1 MSVDPATRELAA
13 RARFAI
19 EAAEA
24 AGLIPADRAEWM
36 AMAAQDVVDGR
47 VASGPGIAG
56 VRLAIAERASEMICV
71 GPDVLPDDIPL

>member
-1 MSVDPATRELAA
+1 MSGEPSVRDLAA
-13 RARFAI
+13 RARTAI

-24 AGLIPADRAEWM
+24 QGLIPTDRAEWM

-47 VASGPGIAG
+47 ISCGPGVAG

-71 GPDVLPDDIPL
+71 GPEVSPDDVPL